1 MQQEEHPAIEEIRWI
16 ESIAT
21 LMDSKFTLPGTRFKF
36 GLDPIIGLIPGIGD
50 ITSFAVSGLLVMI
63 MARHGATGK
72 VIILMLLNILLDA
85 VLGGIPIIG
94 NLFDFV
100 YKANNK
106 NIRLLKNHYAKGK
119 YQGSG
124 IGIIIGLTLILLVL
138 LGLMIYGFIKLFQLI
153 IHYVF

>member
-16 ESIAT
+16 ESIAN

-50 ITSFAVSGLLVMI
+50 ITSFAISGLLVTI
-63 MARHGATGK
+63 MARHDASGK
-72 VIILMLLNILLDA
+72 VVILMLLNILLDA
-85 VLGGIPIIG
+85 IIGGIPIIG

-106 NIRLLKNHYAKGK
+106 NIRLLKNHYGKGK
-119 YQGSG
+119 HQGSG
-124 IGIIIGLTLILLVL
+124 KGIIIGLTVILLL
-138 LGLMIYGFIKLFQLI
+138 LIGLMIYGFIKLFQYL
-153 IHYVF
+153 IHYLF